1 MPGNDE
7 LLGLLYGAQR
17 HVELNGYNLEVFSA
31 ISALFRQN
39 LRFVESLAAVEASL
53 LEASAAAKKGDHAE
67 ALASV
72 DRALETV
79 RRARED
85 RNSALRQAVATWY
98 KSWYPRTPDA
108 NGRRF
113 LHELDDVKD
122 HLPDRTVDMSY
133 LVYRELLLPMDEW
146 YGRVQSARNEYAQGH
161 KLATRSERLDWTS
174 LD

>member
-1 MPGNDE
+1 MPANDE

-17 HVELNGYNLEVFSA
+17 RVELNRYNLEVFAA
-31 ISALFRQN
+31 IAGLFRHN
-39 LRFVESLAAVEASL
+39 LRLIDSLAGVEASL
-53 LEASAAAKKGDHAE
+53 SDASAAAKKGNHTE
-67 ALASV
+67 ALAAV

-79 RRARED
+79 RRARAD

-98 KSWYPRTPDA
+98 KSWYARTVEA

-113 LHELDDVKD
+113 VHELDDVKD

-146 YGRVQSARNEYAQGH
+146 YGRVQSARNQYAQSH
-161 KLATRSERLDWTS
+161 HLATRSERLNWTN
-174 LD
+174 LE